1 MRQIVISVGE
11 LSLRAELLE
20 TATADAIWE
29 MLPIT
34 AHAQVWGEE
43 VYFMTSVSADLED
56 GAREV
61 MEPGEIAF
69 WPDGNAIAIG
79 YGRTPISLDDEIR
92 LASPCNVWAHAIDDV
107 RQLAAVAEGDA
118 VEVSGLQT

>member
-1 MRQIVISVGE
+1 VRQIVISVGE